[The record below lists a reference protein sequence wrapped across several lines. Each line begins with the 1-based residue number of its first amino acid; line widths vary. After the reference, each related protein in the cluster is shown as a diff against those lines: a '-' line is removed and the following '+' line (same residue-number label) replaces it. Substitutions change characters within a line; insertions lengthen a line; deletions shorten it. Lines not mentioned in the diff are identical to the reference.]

1 MFRLGE
7 IMDKQ
12 KAINTN
18 PIVLAFV
25 GDAVFSL
32 FVREKLTFENDSKAG
47 TLNKLSVEEVN
58 ATAQSEFVKE
68 IIPFL
73 TEEELGVFKR
83 ARNAKKGTK
92 AKHASVAE
100 YNASTGFEAL
110 LGFLYLTGQNDRL
123 NFLLNKGK
131 TDESWR

>member
-1 MFRLGE
+1 ME
-7 IMDKQ
+7 KQ
-12 KAINTN
+12 KALNTN

-32 FVREKLTFENDSKAG
+32 FVREKLTFEKDCKAG
-47 TLNKLSVEEVN
+47 ALNKLSVEQVN
-58 ATAQSEFVKE
+58 ATAQAEFVKE
-68 IIPFL
+68 ITPLL

-92 AKHASVAE
+92 AKHASVVE

-123 NFLLNKGK
+123 NFILNKGN
-131 TDESWR
+131 TDES